1 MKTKAASCLLINQR
15 HPYVFFFFLYLQPR
29 GLQSENLQVAYAYR
43 EVSQGKRIQEEA
55 GRRQEAGGRRQRQ
68 IQTELTRPQ

>member
-29 GLQSENLQVAYAYR
+29 GPQSENLQVAYAYR
-43 EVSQGKRIQEEA
+43 EVSASFWWLCVSFWWLCVKRLSQKTL
-55 GRRQEAGGRRQRQ
+55 G
-68 IQTELTRPQ
+68 TS